1 MQVPLHNG
9 GCESHSWYGSC
20 ISSTAGCLALAGER
34 VRGAAPRG
42 IVLAGWLPCLSARPD
57 PTWVSLACLPAHM
70 HTSTDAVVCG
80 VRAGSCKRASACA
93 APRRAARHHARRS
106 LSAASDTAAVLF
118 GWLSGCVS
126 SRWPPPQ
133 ATMAPWASWRARW
146 RVRQPRADA
155 MASAASRAFETC
167 I

>member
-93 APRRAARHHARRS
+93 APRRAAPRGIMLAGRS
-106 LSAASDTAAVLF
+106 LLRRTQRRFSLGGSLAA
-118 GWLSGCVS
+118 
-126 SRWPPPQ
+126 
-133 ATMAPWASWRARW
+133 
-146 RVRQPRADA
+146 
-155 MASAASRAFETC
+155 
-167 I
+167 